1 MTRDTTS
8 EITPGRVPDKVLLH
22 KTSKQLEL
30 AYADQAYRLDAEYLR
45 VLSPSAEVRGHGAGQ
60 GTLPHGKQGVG
71 IATVAAAGNYAL
83 SIVFD
88 DGHDSG
94 IYTWDYLQ
102 DLCVNREQYW
112 QDYLDQLH
120 KAGKTRA
127 PDTQVVKLM

>member
-1 MTRDTTS
+1 MT
-8 EITPGRVPDKVLLH
+8 ENPNPDKVPEQVLLH
-22 KTSKQLEL
+22 RASKQLEL
-30 AYADQAYRLDAEYLR
+30 AYAGQHYRLDAEYLR

-71 IATVAAAGNYAL
+71 IETVAAAGNYAL

-94 IYTWDYLQ
+94 IYTWDYLH
-102 DLCVNREQYW
+102 DLCINRDQYW

-120 KAGKTRA
+120 RAGKTRA